1 MPATILWVDDEIDLL
16 RPYVIF
22 LEQKGYNVETATN
35 GHDAIEMVNA
45 KPFDLV
51 FLDENMPGIS
61 GLETLNQIKQIRPT
75 LPVVMVTKSE
85 EENIMDDAIGSKIAD
100 YLIKPVNPK
109 QILLS
114 IKKHIHG
121 RELVTEKQI
130 ANYRV
135 EFGTISQMISSAR
148 TANDWANIYRKLAYW
163 QVLVTDNNDSNLKQ
177 ILEMQQAEANHAFS
191 KFIKNT
197 YVNWFKNDED
207 KPLLSPNLL
216 KEKVFPLIDNG
227 RNVLVVLID
236 NLRYDQWKII
246 EPLIL
251 ENWKVET
258 EDMYYSILPTATQ
271 YARNAIFA
279 GLMPMDLQNKY
290 PELWVYD
297 EEDEGKNLFEF
308 DLLKYQ
314 LQRLGKNYSVFYEKA
329 NTLKP
334 GMKIVDNLK
343 GVLQNNLSVIVYNFV
358 DMMSHSRTDS
368 NMMRELASDEVAYL
382 SLTRSWFQHSDLR
395 TLLNEAAKHNVT
407 VVITTDHGTMRVQNP
422 VKVIGDKSTSTNLRY
437 KLGRNLNYSH
447 KDVFEIKTPA
457 DVHLP
462 RTTISSSYIFAFGNN
477 FFAYPNNYNYYVNYY
492 RDTFQHGGISLEEM
506 IIPVIVLS
514 PNI

>member
-1 MPATILWVDDEIDLL
+1 
-16 RPYVIF
+16 
-22 LEQKGYNVETATN
+22 
-35 GHDAIEMVNA
+35 
-45 KPFDLV
+45 
-51 FLDENMPGIS
+51 
-61 GLETLNQIKQIRPT
+61 
-75 LPVVMVTKSE
+75 
-85 EENIMDDAIGSKIAD
+85 
-100 YLIKPVNPK
+100 
-109 QILLS
+109 
-114 IKKHIHG
+114 
-121 RELVTEKQI
+121 
-130 ANYRV
+130 
-135 EFGTISQMISSAR
+135 
-148 TANDWANIYRKLAYW
+148 
-163 QVLVTDNNDSNLKQ
+163 
-177 ILEMQQAEANHAFS
+177 MQQAEANHAFS
-191 KFIKNT
+191 KFIKNN

-422 VKVIGDKSTSTNLRY
+422 VKVVGDKSTSTNLRY
-437 KLGRNLNYSH
+437 KLGRSLNYNH
-447 KDVFEIKTPA
+447 KEVFEIKTPA